1 MRSLKI
7 TVPASSAN
15 LGPGFDVLGV
25 ALGLYLTLDVSVD
38 CNAAPA
44 PLNCTLHATGEG
56 ADEVPLN
63 PGENLITQTA
73 LYVLRAHDVRTFPA
87 GTQIAVHNE
96 IPLGRGLG
104 SSGAAVV
111 AGVLLGDAIGN
122 LNLSKRRIMDF
133 CLMIERHPD
142 NIAASLYGGFIGS
155 ILRDLS
161 PMEIQRSEVPLAE
174 VLPTVNANQGG
185 IDTGYRPPVP
195 PVDFA
200 RSVEYKLSPNIRAV
214 CVIPSFEVS
223 TAKARDVLP
232 TAYTRQDAIKNLQC
246 LSMLIPAL
254 GEEHP
259 DPELVYAAVQDTFH
273 QRYRRVLVPGLAD
286 ILTTMSPRTNPGLL
300 GVCLSGAGP
309 TVLALATDNF
319 EEIAESMIAEFRKN
333 KVECTWK
340 LLTPAKGAFVE
351 QSPAQS

>member
-25 ALGLYLTLDVSVD
+25 ALGLYVTLDVTVERD
-38 CNAAPA
+38 APPA
-44 PLNCTLHATGEG
+44 PLNCTLVATGEG
-56 ADEVPLN
+56 AAEVPLD
-63 PGENLITQTA
+63 PGANLITRTA
-73 LYVLRAHDVRTFPA
+73 LYVLRAHDVRMFPV
-87 GTQIAVHNE
+87 GTRVHVHND

-111 AGVLLGDAIGN
+111 AGVLLGDALGN
-122 LNLSKRRIMDF
+122 LGLSRRRIMDF

-155 ILRDLS
+155 ILRELS
-161 PMEIQRSEVPLAE
+161 PLEAQRSEVPLAE
-174 VLPTVNANQGG
+174 VLPTSNANAGG
-185 IDTGYRPPVP
+185 VDTGYRPPVP
-195 PVDFA
+195 PVNFA
-200 RSVEYKLSPNIRAV
+200 RSMQYKISPKIKAV

-232 TAYTRQDAIKNLQC
+232 TAYTRLDAIKNLQC
-246 LSMLIPAL
+246 LSMLIPSL
-254 GEEHP
+254 GAEDP
-259 DPELVYAAVQDTFH
+259 DPELVYAAMQDTFH

-286 ILTTMSPRTNPGLL
+286 ILATMSPRTNPGLL

-309 TVLALATDNF
+309 TVLAFATANF
-319 EEIAESMIAEFRKN
+319 EDIAGDMIAEFRKN
-333 KVECTWK
+333 NVDCTWK
-340 LLTPAKGAFVE
+340 LLTPASGAEVE
-351 QSPAQS
+351 ESS